1 MSVLGSLPWL
11 SGGLGRKGYSKM
23 MSLIIISLWKPMLFP
38 RILPHLASLS
48 ALASDWR
55 RIS

>member
-1 MSVLGSLPWL
+1 MSVLGSLLWP
-11 SGGLGRKGYSKM
+11 SGGLGRKVYSKM
-23 MSLIIISLWKPMLFP
+23 TSLIIIILWKPMLFP

-48 ALASDWR
+48 TLASDWK